1 MNVVAFI
8 TDFFFQAKVAEAA
21 KQVGVELKL
30 VKNLWELFPALEKN
44 PRLVIVDL
52 EAEGIDG
59 PALISQMK
67 SSRPGLSVV
76 AFAPHVQDHLLRQA
90 QQSGADQALPRSKFS
105 RDLAKILQGE
115 GTKNEE

>member
-1 MNVVAFI
+1 MDVVAFI

-21 KQVGVELKL
+21 KHVGTELKL

-59 PALISQMK
+59 PALISQLK
-67 SSRPGLSVV
+67 SSRPELLVV
-76 AFAPHVQDHLLRQA
+76 AFAPHVQESLLQQA
-90 QQSGADQALPRSKFS
+90 KQSGADQALPRSKFS
-105 RDLAKILQGE
+105 KDLAEILRGE
-115 GTKNEE
+115 